1 MALGAARR
9 TRPALRR
16 ACRLRRPAPSSPPP
30 PSPGT
35 VRIALVVEWID
46 GAWRVD
52 PGWICTVA
60 LWAHPVCLAAC
71 EADEYS
77 GPDNRTAA
85 RPGAGYGYYAAAGL
99 TKGASTLAGRTLGE
113 LLDRKDVLVIDTET
127 TGLDR
132 RSEVLEVAVID
143 TTGRVLLDTVSL
155 PQGRIPRDASDV
167 HGLTR
172 ARLRTMG
179 ARPWPAVHAELAL
192 LLEDA
197 SSVIAWNAEFDRNS
211 DGTR

>member
-1 MALGAARR
+1 M
-9 TRPALRR
+9 
-16 ACRLRRPAPSSPPP
+16 
-30 PSPGT
+30 
-35 VRIALVVEWID
+35 
-46 GAWRVD
+46 
-52 PGWICTVA
+52 
-60 LWAHPVCLAAC
+60 
-71 EADEYS
+71 
-77 GPDNRTAA
+77 
-85 RPGAGYGYYAAAGL
+85 
-99 TKGASTLAGRTLGE
+99 
-113 LLDRKDVLVIDTET
+113 IDTET
-127 TGLDR
+127 TGLGH

-143 TTGRVLLDTVSL
+143 TAGRVILDTVSL

-197 SSVIAWNAEFDRNS
+197 SSMIAWNAEFDRNS